1 MSYYGSY
8 WRELD
13 SRMLSGA
20 CGTHEGYEGGIMVWL
35 LVIVLSAFLAIL
47 FKWMRRALLVFAGT
61 PLLRICGVTLF
72 VASVFVALTAVF
84 GGITVAT
91 GVDKFPAGWLIGTP
105 FCSYLIPGLILAV
118 VVGGSAAVAVVAT
131 LRRVNAGAL
140 TSMLAGAILLG
151 WLVGERLILPPAAF
165 PPQFWWL
172 EAIYIAAGLMMVA
185 PALTV
190 LWAERR
196 REFSSGRRS

>member
-1 MSYYGSY
+1 
-8 WRELD
+8 
-13 SRMLSGA
+13 
-20 CGTHEGYEGGIMVWL
+20 MVWL

-47 FKWMRRALLVFAGT
+47 FKWMRRVLRVFAGT

-91 GVDKFPAGWLIGTP
+91 GIDRFPADWLIGTP
-105 FCSYLIPGLILAV
+105 FSSYLIPGLILAV
-118 VVGGSAAVAVVAT
+118 LVGGSAAVAVVAA
-131 LRRVNAGAL
+131 LRSVNAGAL

-165 PPQFWWL
+165 PPPVL
-172 EAIYIAAGLMMVA
+172 VA
-185 PALTV
+185 
-190 LWAERR
+190 
-196 REFSSGRRS
+196 